1 MPNQAIQP
9 TSLYQYYGFLVI
21 FGAAIPF
28 DFRMYKRFSDVFCF
42 IWEVLLKKNADVLK
56 N

>member
-1 MPNQAIQP
+1 MRGKKLKNI
-9 TSLYQYYGFLVI
+9 GWFLVI